1 MSKKRYI
8 SDSIW
13 TDPWFETQS
22 PQKKLLFMYLLTN
35 KLVAISWFYEITLR
49 QISFDTWISQSDVN
63 KYISDFENDKKVFY
77 HDGMICIVNF
87 VKNQNIKSEEDNMW
101 KGIQR
106 EILELWEEKLIGML
120 NYKGLIRV
128 LQGAYKVVPIPYLT
142 LLNSTLPNSTWHDEV
157 FEAPFVEEIQDT
169 VNTQDKEI
177 QNTKISDKW
186 WEFCK
191 LEWFASYTARV
202 LIEKWWKPD
211 MNTDEFTDWIAK
223 FMEARDITYSESDYK
238 KWKWA
243 FQSMFTYWDEQDKW
257 SKKKKMW
264 LSRMTN
270 QKWFKFNLPFIK
282 K

>member
-22 PQKKLLFMYLLTN
+22 PHKKLLFMYLLTN
-35 KLVAISWFYEITLR
+35 KLVAISGFYEITLR
-49 QISFDTWISQSDVN
+49 QISFDTWISQPDVN

-106 EILELWEEKLIGML
+106 EILDLWEEKLIGML

-142 LLNSTLPNSTWHDEV
+142 LLNSTLPNLTWLDEE
-157 FEAPFVEEIQDT
+157 FEAPQNMEII
-169 VNTQDKEI
+169 NAEDKEI
-177 QNTKISDKW
+177 QNINTNQYSTAIAYMKQQAEIINNWMTPDIPDFVQESHEEAWAKFLLYWTSPTKSWKLLCEETKQKSFDIKRRFVTWIWNNTATSSYSQPKKNLI
-186 WEFCK
+186 CK
-191 LEWFASYTARV
+191 L
-202 LIEKWWKPD
+202 
-211 MNTDEFTDWIAK
+211 
-223 FMEARDITYSESDYK
+223 
-238 KWKWA
+238 
-243 FQSMFTYWDEQDKW
+243 
-257 SKKKKMW
+257 
-264 LSRMTN
+264 
-270 QKWFKFNLPFIK
+270 
-282 K
+282 